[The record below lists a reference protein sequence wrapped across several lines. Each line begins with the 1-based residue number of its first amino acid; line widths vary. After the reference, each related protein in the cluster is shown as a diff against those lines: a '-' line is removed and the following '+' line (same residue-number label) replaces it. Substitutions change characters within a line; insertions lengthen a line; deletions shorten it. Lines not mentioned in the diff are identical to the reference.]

1 MEVYARSL
9 KRLKMN
15 YFVKDMTKFYIFLGF
30 PPPIPVPDSR
40 PRNSG
45 EGNSGG
51 GIPGA
56 GKRRGRSAPG
66 MPGAGFWLP
75 PPEPAPGI
83 PGAGLNLFP
92 ELY

>member
-1 MEVYARSL
+1 
-9 KRLKMN
+9 MN

-45 EGNSGG
+45 GGNSGG
-51 GIPGA
+51 G
-56 GKRRGRSAPG
+56 KT
-66 MPGAGFWLP
+66 PGAGFWLP

-83 PGAGLNLFP
+83 PGAGLNPFP
-92 ELY
+92 VTLGKTKI

>member
-1 MEVYARSL
+1 
-9 KRLKMN
+9 MN

-45 EGNSGG
+45 GGNSGG

-56 GKRRGRSAPG
+56 GKRRGRDF
-66 MPGAGFWLP
+66 GFRPRKP
-75 PPEPAPGI
+75 PPEFRGRALI
-83 PGAGLNLFP
+83 YSLS
-92 ELY
+92 